1 MGKKDNKEV
10 NNIAQQIQIATTRRE
25 KRGHYEMVS
34 IMKSKKNDPNISYV
48 QKISNLTKNILTDL
62 NCIGENIAIGKNN
75 DPKGEKI
82 VMSLFL

>member
-10 NNIAQQIQIATTRRE
+10 KNNVPQIQIATTRRE

-34 IMKSKKNDPNISYV
+34 VKKNEPKISCV
-48 QKISNLTKNILTDL
+48 QNISNLTKNILMDL
-62 NCIGENIAIGKNN
+62 NCTGENIAIGKNN
-75 DPKGEKI
+75 GAKGDKI

>member
-10 NNIAQQIQIATTRRE
+10 KNIAQQIQIATTRRE
-25 KRGHYEMVS
+25 NKGNDEMVS
-34 IMKSKKNDPNISYV
+34 IMESKKNEPNISCV
-48 QKISNLTKNILTDL
+48 QKISNLTKNILMDL

-75 DPKGEKI
+75 DARGEKI

>member
-10 NNIAQQIQIATTRRE
+10 KNIAPQIQIATTRRE

-34 IMKSKKNDPNISYV
+34 IMKSKKNEPNISCV
-48 QKISNLTKNILTDL
+48 QKISNLTKNILMDL

-75 DPKGEKI
+75 DAKGEKI

>member
-10 NNIAQQIQIATTRRE
+10 NNIAQQIQIATTRSE

-34 IMKSKKNDPNISYV
+34 IMKSKKNEPNTSCV
-48 QKISNLTKNILTDL
+48 QKIYNLTNNILMDL
-62 NCIGENIAIGKNN
+62 NCIRESIAIGKNN
-75 DPKGEKI
+75 DSRGEKI